1 MSKKLKTYVLRVS
14 EVFPTTH
21 PRKKAPTNFRKA
33 IKAELECNKD
43 CLLDCSECDVIDW
56 KNWELLRK
64 RHTLRTN
71 YDYWKHIID
80 EVNAGNAVLSVRYW
94 QGKPFAKG
102 SKQIEFLS
110 LGKGE
115 VGIQKFRYVEYIDED
130 EIERFV
136 LQVDNISK
144 PYLYFEELATND
156 GLSYQDFKDWFGK
169 SLFSSEPKAIIHFTN
184 FRY

>member
-1 MSKKLKTYVLRVS
+1 MEKKLKTYVLRIS

-21 PRKKAPTNFRKA
+21 PRAGEETNFKGA
-33 IKAELECNKD
+33 ISAGIIINEICWYAEYKYLKK
-43 CLLDCSECDVIDW
+43 I
-56 KNWELLRK
+56 
-64 RHTLRTN
+64 HTLRTN
-71 YDYWKHIID
+71 YDYWKRIID

>member
-21 PRKKAPTNFRKA
+21 PRAGEETYFRPA
-33 IKAELECNKD
+33 IEAALNCPRGCTESCILCGNRDYKEG
-43 CLLDCSECDVIDW
+43 I
-56 KNWELLRK
+56 LRLK
-64 RHTLRTN
+64 LHTLRTN
-71 YDYWKHIID
+71 YDYWKRIID

-102 SKQIEFLS
+102 SKQIECLS

-115 VGIQKFRYVEYIDED
+115 VGIQKLQFMKFDKPFYIIDKDIKRYLTTED
-130 EIERFV
+130 
-136 LQVDNISK
+136 
-144 PYLYFEELATND
+144 LANND
-156 GLSYQDFKDWFGK
+156 GLTLEDFENWFGD
-169 SLFSSEPKAIIHFTN
+169 SFYDNLPKAIIHFTN